1 MSEILKN
8 AKEVLQIEANE
19 LMRQANNLNNSFE
32 NSVKFILSCKGKLI
46 ITGVGKS
53 GHIGAKMAATFASTG
68 TPSFFLHPTE
78 AMHGDLGMV
87 QKDDLVLAISFSGE
101 SDELVKIIPHI
112 RAFGVKIIAMAKSK
126 NSSLGKLCD
135 EFISL
140 DIEREACPL
149 GAAPTT
155 STTLTLALGDALA
168 VALMKERGFKQ
179 EDFASF
185 HPGGSLG
192 KRLFVKVGDI
202 MRRTDLPIVSNDVS
216 LKIAIDTMTHGKLG
230 TVLLVNNDNK
240 LIALLSDG
248 DLRRALMRDNFN
260 INEGAI
266 KFATLNPRVIEDE
279 NMLAFDALKIIKEYK
294 IQLLV
299 VVKDSIPV
307 GVVHIHDLNSLGI

>member
-32 NSVKFILSCKGKLI
+32 NSVKLILSCKGKLI